1 MSSSPGRPQKTCIPE
16 FKSTVFTMTGGS
28 SCPNVRSPTVRAM
41 RCSSG
46 SRLNR
51 AGERMRWKAIS
62 ACATANTSLR
72 DRLSAI
78 SRSLAIPMPPAQAA
92 PTSAPTLDPMMRAGR
107 WPRSRNAW
115 ITPTRVNG
123 GSRFKSVSACPGG
136 SVPSNVVDMPMTA
149 PLFLTRLGRD
159 PWARFG
165 LGLVAGLAVLAL
177 LAPWLAPGDP
187 FRGDLAA
194 SLRPPSGAFLLGSDV
209 QGRDVLSR
217 VLYGARLSLAVGLI
231 SQSIA
236 LALGVTLGLVS
247 GYYGRWMDGVIMRVV
262 FVVIGIVGW
271 AGMARIVRGQVLLA
285 RGLDYVQAARAL
297 GASDARIIARHLLPN
312 VIAPVIVAAT
322 LGIGGAIM
330 AEAAL
335 SFIGLGAQPPTPSW
349 GAMVAEGRDLLRVA
363 PWVSI
368 APGVAIGLTV
378 LGLNLLGDGLRDAL
392 DVRGVG
398 RVA

>member
-1 MSSSPGRPQKTCIPE
+1 M
-16 FKSTVFTMTGGS
+16 
-28 SCPNVRSPTVRAM
+28 A
-41 RCSSG
+41 
-46 SRLNR
+46 
-51 AGERMRWKAIS
+51 
-62 ACATANTSLR
+62 
-72 DRLSAI
+72 
-78 SRSLAIPMPPAQAA
+78 
-92 PTSAPTLDPMMRAGR
+92 
-107 WPRSRNAW
+107 
-115 ITPTRVNG
+115 
-123 GSRFKSVSACPGG
+123 
-136 SVPSNVVDMPMTA
+136 A
-149 PLFLTRLGRD
+149 PLFSTRLVRD

-165 LGLVAGLAVLAL
+165 LMVVGMLALLAL

-187 FRGDLAA
+187 FRGNLAA
-194 SLRPPSGAFLLGSDV
+194 SLRPPSHTFLLGSDA

-236 LALGVTLGLVS
+236 LTIGVTLGLLA
-247 GYYGRWMDGVIMRVV
+247 GFYGRWMDSVIMRVADVTLAFPSLLLLIAIAAAVKPSLPVV
-262 FVVIGIVGW
+262 FVVIGLVGW
-271 AGMARIVRGQVLLA
+271 AGMARLVRGQVLLA
-285 RGLDYVQAARAL
+285 RGLEYVQAARAL
-297 GASDARIIARHLLPN
+297 GASDVRIIARHLLPN

-363 PWVSI
+363 PWVAI
-368 APGVAIGLTV
+368 APGVAIGVAV

-392 DVRGVG
+392 DVRAQT